1 MENIPIK
8 LENGLVKELKSCT
21 KCYKFIFK
29 NSLKIMHQSPIEEKM
44 NSLFR
49 VNKQASKSVN
59 QSIKLFNYKISFRKL
74 IV

>member
-21 KCYKFIFK
+21 KCYKFLFK
-29 NSLKIMHQSPIEEKM
+29 KLKITHQSPTEEKM

-49 VNKQASKSVN
+49 VNKQ
-59 QSIKLFNYKISFRKL
+59 IL
-74 IV
+74 